1 MTVEQLAPEVG
12 VAASETSYSEPASD
26 SPTPATC
33 HPAMPPIEEIRD
45 HLSTLESELNVK
57 VAARRVELIHEIAS
71 AVQQSKDWLTAKRK
85 RLRDDANL
93 DIKELRKAHR
103 NASKKWTILAES
115 LEAES
120 PVLSTASD
128 EIPADEAPA
137 TAPA

>member
-71 AVQQSKDWLTAKRK
+71 AVQQSKDWL
-85 RLRDDANL
+85 RDDANL